1 MLNLSFLVRLATGIN
16 CNFIVYKN
24 YKFWWLVRIK
34 DGIAIWAKLKQG
46 NGRGTCCWIKHNIFS
61 TRDRYSKKQ
70 YYITGGVKAI
80 KLSQVWHIALRGC
93 LDIK

>member
-46 NGRGTCCWIKHNIFS
+46 NGRGTCCWSTHIIKNNN
-61 TRDRYSKKQ
+61 KKLLKT
-70 YYITGGVKAI
+70 II
-80 KLSQVWHIALRGC
+80 KISALRGY
-93 LDIK
+93 LDIKRLMTAEVNNYI